1 MKRLVIAAALLAIG
15 ASAAS
20 AGAIEDRQALMKQIA
35 ATTKTAAGYAKGDT
49 PFDAAKVKALLQV
62 YVDDA
67 AKLPTLFPEDS
78 KTGGTDPTTA
88 SPKIWEDMAGFKA
101 HAEKL
106 DADAKA
112 SLAST
117 GDQASFAKAFGDVT
131 KNCGACHGVYRIK
144 KG

>member
-1 MKRLVIAAALLAIG
+1 MKRFAIAAALVSFGVSVAF
-15 ASAAS
+15 
-20 AGAIEDRQALMKQIA
+20 AGPIEDRQALMKGIA
-35 ATTKTAAGYAKGDT
+35 GATKEAAGYAKGTT

-62 YVDDA
+62 YVDGA

-101 HAEKL
+101 HADKL
-106 DADAKA
+106 GADATA
-112 SLAST
+112 AMAAT
-117 GDQASFAKAFGDVT
+117 DQASFAKAFGVIAS
-131 KNCGACHGVYRIK
+131 NCNACHGVYRVK